1 MLPEDSS
8 LEKKSLRLVQG
19 KNPDWSALAEA
30 CVAFAN
36 AEGGR
41 LWVGVEDDAD
51 APPREQKIPA
61 GLLEK
66 ILFNI
71 NQSIANVH
79 VSGELR
85 TVDSGGEHIEIVVLR
100 SVGVASTTRGR
111 VIRRVGDKNL
121 PVAGEDIS
129 AFVLKRASEHNVSWE
144 SLPALGARTDPDALS
159 RLTTALKESGRAHPT
174 IREKS
179 DGEILE
185 HYRLSSEGA
194 LTNLGILC
202 VGDRAA
208 RARMPSFAVQFL
220 QLDRRGEREARWK
233 WEYGRPGELAV
244 WELPDI
250 VEQTIPVF
258 REVYEIPDGMRRRE
272 FPAFPAEVVREL
284 LVNAL
289 VHRPYTHGNDIFF
302 NIRPDEMEAGNSGGL
317 PPGITP
323 DKVLS
328 ASKRRNP
335 DMAQL
340 FQDLGLMEGVGSG
353 FDMMYDVLLSQGR
366 PAPRLFAGGDQV
378 AVTIAR
384 RKPDIRIVS
393 LMEEVGRTLDL
404 SQRER
409 IALGLIAG
417 ESGIKIS
424 EFASRLGI
432 ERGQEESW
440 TARLLEGGILKAAGR
455 DKARRWIVPP
465 ELLRSPGRLP
475 SFRPLSARIMDDLA
489 AHPDS
494 RAGEIRARI
503 GAEIPPRQISEALAD
518 LKGKGKI
525 RMSGSRKSARYSCA

>member
-8 LEKKSLRLVQG
+8 FEKKSLQLVQG
-19 KNPDWSALAEA
+19 NPDWGPLVET

-51 APPREQKIPA
+51 APPQGQKIPA
-61 GLLEK
+61 ELPEQTLSK
-66 ILFNI
+66 IS
-71 NQSIANVH
+71 QRTANVQ
-79 VSGELR
+79 VSGGLR
-85 TVDSGGEHIEIVVLR
+85 AAHNGGEYIEIVV
-100 SVGVASTTRGR
+100 SPSMSIASTTNGR
-111 VIRRVGDKNL
+111 IIRRVGANNL
-121 PVAGEDIS
+121 SIVGEDILP
-129 AFVLKRASEHNVSWE
+129 FVLGRGERTVSWE
-144 SLPALGARTDPDALS
+144 SSPASGTQADNEALLRLKSALRKAGRTKL
-159 RLTTALKESGRAHPT
+159 R
-174 IREKS
+174 IQEKS

-185 HYRLSSEGA
+185 HYGLSSKGA

-208 RARMPSFAVQFL
+208 RARMSSFAVQFL
-220 QLDRRGEREARWK
+220 QLDHRGKQVARWP

-250 VEQTIPVF
+250 VERTVPAL
-258 REVYEIPDGMRRRE
+258 RETYEIPDGMRRRNI
-272 FPAFPAEVVREL
+272 PAFPAEVVREL

-289 VHRPYTHGNDIFF
+289 VHRPYTRGGDIFF
-302 NIRPDEMEAGNSGGL
+302 NIRPDEMEAVSPGGL

-323 DKVLS
+323 DKVLT

-335 DMAQL
+335 DMARL

-366 PAPRLFAGGDQV
+366 PAPRLFVDDDRVTV
-378 AVTIAR
+378 AIAR
-384 RKPDIRIVS
+384 REPDIRIVS
-393 LMEEVGRTLDL
+393 LMEEVGQTLDL
-404 SQRER
+404 SPRER
-409 IALGLIAG
+409 IALGLVAG
-417 ESGIKIS
+417 ESGMKIS
-424 EFASRLGI
+424 EFASSLGL
-432 ERGQEESW
+432 EHGQEESW
-440 TARLLEGGILKAAGR
+440 TARLLEEGILKASGR

-465 ELLRSPGRLP
+465 ELLRSPGRLS

-518 LKGKGKI
+518 LRGKGKI